1 MEPFERDSTVPSSIV
16 RSLISYP
23 SFDRYTPSENQWSL
37 IHPMHMNRSDA
48 NGASLDGKVYI
59 VGGFN
64 GTECMNSA
72 EYYDPLVNQ

>member
-1 MEPFERDSTVPSSIV
+1 
-16 RSLISYP
+16 
-23 SFDRYTPSENQWSL
+23 
-37 IHPMHMNRSDA
+37 MHMNRSDA